1 MANML
6 NPNKE
11 RIIYAEWRDVRDQL
25 TVIRDELS
33 KKEGREITE
42 AELLR
47 RLTLAHINKYR
58 EARGKKPLKLDPIS
72 LPGGVPMARSRKK
85 RKKRARAHR

>member
-11 RIIYAEWRDVRDQL
+11 RIIYAEWSDIRDQL
-25 TVIRDELS
+25 GVIRAELS

-47 RLTLAHINKYR
+47 RLTLDYVNKR
-58 EARGKKPLKLDPIS
+58 RKARGKKPLKLDPIS
-72 LPGGVPMARSRKK
+72 LPGGVQMAPRGK
-85 RKKRARAHR
+85 RNS

>member
-1 MANML
+1 MANVL
-6 NPNKE
+6 DRNKR
-11 RIIYAEWRDVRDQL
+11 RIIYAEWREVRDQL
-25 TVIRDELS
+25 AVIRAELS

-47 RLTLAHINKYR
+47 RMTLTHVNKYR
-58 EARGKKPLKLDPIS
+58 KARGKEPLKLDPIS
-72 LPGGVPMARSRKK
+72 LPGGVPMARPRKK